1 SNSPTISTA
10 VSTAQVDLSKLGT
23 KVEVKNINSFRAM
36 ERAIQFE
43 VKRQIAL
50 LERGEKVIQETRG
63 WDENKQQTFSQRVK
77 EGSADYRYF
86 PDPDLPSLKL
96 SELGLTIENVRKSLP
111 ELPSERR
118 ARYLAFGI
126 STQDIELYV

>member
-1 SNSPTISTA
+1 
-10 VSTAQVDLSKLGT
+10 
-23 KVEVKNINSFRAM
+23 M

-50 LERGEKVIQETRG
+50 LEKGEKVVQETRG

-86 PDPDLPSLKL
+86 PDPDLPSLRL
-96 SELGLTIENVRKSLP
+96 SELGLTLETVQKTLP
-111 ELPSERR
+111 ELPWQKR
-118 ARYLAFGI
+118 ARYLALGI
-126 STQDIELYV
+126 NTQDVELYVKDVLFGRLF